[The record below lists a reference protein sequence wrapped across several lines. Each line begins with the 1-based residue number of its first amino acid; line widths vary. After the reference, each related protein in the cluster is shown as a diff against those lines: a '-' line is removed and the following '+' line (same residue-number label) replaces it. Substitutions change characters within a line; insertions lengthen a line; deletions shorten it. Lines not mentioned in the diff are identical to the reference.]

1 MSVMKNLWYISDY
14 GKNSPKAK
22 EFYSYTKNEGIPY
35 DIKDYNGLT
44 QHAWGNIELL
54 DHIFEEVSD
63 KLCIARKELD
73 VTLDLIWNM
82 IEGEE
87 DIPAVYVEQFLDLG
101 L

>member
-1 MSVMKNLWYISDY
+1 M
-14 GKNSPKAK
+14 
-22 EFYSYTKNEGIPY
+22 
-35 DIKDYNGLT
+35 
-44 QHAWGNIELL
+44 L